1 MQSFAQRIGQ
11 NGDGFRKRKI
21 DVLQINMGKYCN
33 QACLHCHIEA
43 GPGRK
48 DLMTRETVN
57 AILRFL
63 ERSEILTVNIT
74 GRAPE
79 LTPSFDYLP
88 VISKQER
95 PPKIWELSAN
105 AVESQPIQV
114 GNHCYTC
121 TAGAGSS
128 CGGALIS

>member
-1 MQSFAQRIGQ
+1 M
-11 NGDGFRKRKI
+11 
-21 DVLQINMGKYCN
+21 
-33 QACLHCHIEA
+33 
-43 GPGRK
+43 
-48 DLMTRETVN
+48 MTRETVD

-63 ERSEILTVNIT
+63 EKSEIPTVDIT
-74 GRAPE
+74 GGAPE
-79 LTPSFDYLP
+79 FNPNFDYLP
-88 VISKQER
+88 VRSKQER

>member
-1 MQSFAQRIGQ
+1 MRCFVRKIKQK
-11 NGDGFRKRKI
+11 GDSFRKRKI
-21 DVLQINMGKYCN
+21 DVLHINMGKYCI

-88 VISKQER
+88 VRSKQER
-95 PPKIWELSAN
+95 ALRIR
-105 AVESQPIQV
+105 
-114 GNHCYTC
+114 
-121 TAGAGSS
+121 GAFCQHRTVPTDPSGKPLLAAR
-128 CGGALIS
+128 GRE